1 MNFIVIAFVLIIL
14 VTWALVS
21 FFEWLGE
28 TSKQAQARWSIDTNK
43 NIIDRNQETIQ
54 KFLNRIYTNN
64 RGYYIDNEVKSCIA
78 EVAQKEGRSDIAPNY
93 REWLSKWETRN
104 NIPQEYLELKKYLKE
119 LFLKKY
125 EQLSDA
131 AKKEEEQREQERIIS
146 IEKAG
151 NKLIDGNS
159 DLINKF
165 LEIAERKVSVI
176 DDYGDENWDVLSNEI
191 LACIKKI
198 ALREGISDIDFKAY
212 LKGKRHLAPEYGW
225 LKEKLDTLFRE
236 YHEKQGAKPSRIA
249 NLNELSGIEFEAWVA
264 KLLKENGFDDVRGTS
279 ATGDQGADLI
289 VRKDGRT
296 IVIQAKRYQGTVGNK
311 AVQEVIS
318 AVQYY
323 GVDEGWVITNS
334 TFTSAAKK
342 LAYKSNVKLIDGKSL
357 EEVKKFFTT
366 ES

>member
-1 MNFIVIAFVLIIL
+1 
-14 VTWALVS
+14 
-21 FFEWLGE
+21 
-28 TSKQAQARWSIDTNK
+28 
-43 NIIDRNQETIQ
+43 
-54 KFLNRIYTNN
+54 
-64 RGYYIDNEVKSCIA
+64 
-78 EVAQKEGRSDIAPNY
+78 
-93 REWLSKWETRN
+93 
-104 NIPQEYLELKKYLKE
+104 